1 MDIVISMISLI
12 NALDKIRNESTSK
25 ITTKSGFI
33 IGKKWF
39 TGKKAKITKCL
50 ITPRITR
57 AVIAQA
63 AQEEIKL
70 VISIHPPTFTRG
82 FEQIVDDAQ
91 LDLLKIIIDKKIALY
106 SLGEEWLISE
116 DGGFD
121 YLFDLLDFQYKSQ
134 ISISFIDR
142 IGKEKALIG
151 RLGERKKKLKLSE
164 FLYLLQQFADQ
175 EIRYLGYNELP
186 LQKALILNDITDEEI
201 IHEIDQRK
209 KFDVIIVGEITYEA
223 LLTAQLIKL
232 PLVVVGKRN
241 LENMIISKVRR
252 KLMEEVTINLPEIII
267 KKQDE
272 IGATFST

>member
-1 MDIVISMISLI
+1 MDSIID
-12 NALDKIRNESTSK
+12 ALERIKSNSITKDST
-25 ITTKSGFI
+25 IGGFI

-39 TGKKAKITKCL
+39 STKKAKIAKCL

-57 AVIAQA
+57 AVVAQA
-63 AQEEIKL
+63 AQEGIKL
-70 VISIHPPTFTRG
+70 VVSIHPPTFTHG
-82 FEQIVDDAQ
+82 FEQKVEDAQ

-106 SLGEEWLISE
+106 SLGGEWLISE

-134 ISISFIDR
+134 ITIPFTNR
-142 IGKEKALIG
+142 IGKEKIIIG

-164 FLYLLQQFADQ
+164 FLYLLQQFVDQ

-186 LQKALILNDITDEEI
+186 VQRALILNEIVDEGMI
-201 IHEIDQRK
+201 LEIDQIEK
-209 KFDVIIVGEITYEA
+209 VDVAIVGEITYEA
-223 LLTAQLIKL
+223 LLAAQLIKL
-232 PLVVVGKRN
+232 PLVIVGKRN

-252 KLMEEVTINLPEIII
+252 KLMEEITINLPEIII

-272 IGATFST
+272 IGTKYST

>member
-1 MDIVISMISLI
+1 MDKVISMDSLI
-12 NALDKIRNESTSK
+12 DALDNIRCDAKSKASTNG
-25 ITTKSGFI
+25 GFI

-39 TGKKAKITKCL
+39 STKKAKITKCL

-82 FEQIVDDAQ
+82 FEQKVDDAQ

-106 SLGEEWLISE
+106 SLGDEWLTSE

-134 ISISFIDR
+134 VTIPFTNR
-142 IGKEKALIG
+142 VGKERVIIG

-164 FLYLLQQFADQ
+164 FLYLLKQFVDQ
-175 EIRYLGYNELP
+175 EIKYIGYNELP
-186 LQKALILNDITDEEI
+186 VQKALILNEIVDEGMI
-201 IHEIDQRK
+201 LEIDQVE
-209 KFDVIIVGEITYEA
+209 KFDVIIVGEISYEA
-223 LLTAQLIKL
+223 LLAAQLIKL
-232 PLVVVGKRN
+232 PLVIVGKRN

-272 IGATFST
+272 IGTKFST